1 MAWIEL
7 HQELVQHKKMDRL
20 LRQTGLSRDTA
31 LGRLCI
37 LWLWALSNRPDGDL
51 GELDGRR
58 LGQILELTPRKA
70 GAFLEALEQS
80 GFLDRQGER
89 LRIHDWEDYAG
100 RLLELKRRDRERKRL
115 ARERQREA
123 EDCPPDSPGTSAPV
137 PGLPN
142 PTQPDPT
149 QPNLTQTE
157 PKGKTISAV
166 ADASSCGC
174 AGARGDEE
182 RTADY
187 LLERG
192 LLADRWLGATEEL
205 LQRSRSLC
213 QSLFRMFCA
222 RSPAEADFAVFF
234 PLVTRQEKGAEGQ
247 ILRLWDEDK
256 ADLLRYAFEQAAL
269 CGAGGNWQY
278 IEGVLRQLG
287 SRGIR
292 TRRDAEFYDLKR
304 DGMIE

>member
-20 LRQTGLSRDTA
+20 LRQTGLSRDAA

-70 GAFLEALEQS
+70 GPFLAALEQS
-80 GFLDRQGER
+80 GFLDREGTR

-100 RLLELKRRDRERKRL
+100 RLLEVRRRSAERSRRYREQSR
-115 ARERQREA
+115 AEREA
-123 EDCPPDSPGTSAPV
+123 NAYANAHVTP
-137 PGLPN
+137 LQN

-149 QPNLTQTE
+149 QPNLTRTE
-157 PKGKTISAV
+157 PKGETISA

-213 QSLFRMFCA
+213 DGVFRMFSK
-222 RSPAEADFAVFF
+222 REPAEADYALAF
-234 PLVTRQEKGAEGQ
+234 PLVTRQEKGEDGQ
-247 ILRLWDEDK
+247 ILRLWDEDR
-256 ADLLRYAFEQAAL
+256 ADLLRYAFEQAAR

-278 IEGVLRQLG
+278 VEGVLGRLA

-292 TRRDAEFYDLKR
+292 TRRDAEIYDLRR

>member
-20 LRQTGLSRDTA
+20 LRQTGLSRDAA

-58 LGQILELTPRKA
+58 LGQILELTPRK
-70 GAFLEALEQS
+70 GESFLQALEQS

-100 RLLELKRRDRERKRL
+100 RLLEIKRRDRERKRL
-115 ARERQREA
+115 ARGRQREG

-142 PTQPDPT
+142 QTQPDPT
-149 QPNLTQTE
+149 QPNLTKTE
-157 PKGKTISAV
+157 PKGETISA

-174 AGARGDEE
+174 AGARGDEK

-213 QSLFRMFCA
+213 DGVFRMFSK
-222 RSPAEADFAVFF
+222 REPAEADYALAF
-234 PLVTRQEKGAEGQ
+234 PLVTRQEKGEDGQ
-247 ILRLWDEDK
+247 ILRLWDEDR
-256 ADLLRYAFEQAAL
+256 ADLLRYAFEQAAR

-278 IEGVLRQLG
+278 VEGVLGRLA

-292 TRRDAEFYDLKR
+292 TRRDAEIYDLRR